1 MFIGLVIMLLLVY
14 LALSILF
21 GESDTRFGKLKKSLK
36 EAETEELELLKSI
49 LEKELNKR
57 GE

>member
-21 GESDTRFGKLKKSLK
+21 GESDTRIGKLKKSLK